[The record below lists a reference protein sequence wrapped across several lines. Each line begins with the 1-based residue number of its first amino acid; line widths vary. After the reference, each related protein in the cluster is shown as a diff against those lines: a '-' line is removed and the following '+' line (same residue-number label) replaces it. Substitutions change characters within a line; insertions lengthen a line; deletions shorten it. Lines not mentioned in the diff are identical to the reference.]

1 MEYTTHLTNQKLK
14 KTLNIIYEYGQQ
26 FLARV
31 HFSLNPTDH
40 KLGTLS
46 TPIETTTEIEQGKR
60 LFGACIFILSYFVF
74 LHYLS
79 SYLHITHLRPIL

>member
-1 MEYTTHLTNQKLK
+1 MDDIKYLTNQNTD

-26 FLARV
+26 FLARL
-31 HFSLNPTDH
+31 HLSFDPTDH

-60 LFGACIFILSYFVF
+60 LFGVCIFILFYFVF

-79 SYLHITHLRPIL
+79 SYLHIH